1 MTTDFRKPD
10 FSSKDVELRY
20 ENGIICIY
28 GTPHGLKKIAEFCK
42 KLIDNTFRRLRYSY
56 ERVGTRSNCNF
67 REINRGLRFEGRP

>member
-42 KLIDNTFRRLRYSY
+42 KLIDNPSLGHIHLEDYGILTKES
-56 ERVGTRSNCNF
+56 EQGV
-67 REINRGLRFEGRP
+67 IAIFEK